1 MEGSDMKILAIIPAR
16 AGSKRV
22 PNKNIRSFAGTS
34 LTQLA
39 IEHALGSTLI
49 TDIVLSSDS
58 DEILRV
64 AKEIKGVTPV
74 KRPPEFAADESPAI
88 DYVRHALVRL
98 ENASEAPYT
107 MVVILQP
114 SSPLRTSA
122 DIDSTIKL
130 LINHPEADSAV
141 SVVKIEHM
149 IHPIKMKVLQGNV
162 LLPFLE
168 DERGRFSAKELPEVY
183 VRNCAVY
190 ATWRRDLE
198 SRPDVIGEK
207 SLGYIMPAETSV
219 DINEMIDFRFAEF
232 LINSKNE
239 N

>member
-1 MEGSDMKILAIIPAR
+1 MGASELKILAVIPAR

-22 PNKNIRSFAGTS
+22 PNKNIRPFAGTS

-74 KRPPEFAADESPAI
+74 KRPPEYAGDESPAI

-130 LINHPEADSAV
+130 LLNQPEADSAV

-149 IHPIKMKVLQGNV
+149 IHPLKMKVLQGNV

-168 DERGRFSAKELPEVY
+168 DESGRFSAKELPEVY

-190 ATWRRDLE
+190 ATWRSGLE
-198 SRPDVIGEK
+198 TRTDVIGKK

-219 DINEMIDFRFAEF
+219 DINEVIDFRFAEF
-232 LINSKNE
+232 LINTKNE
-239 N
+239 S